1 MEDIMTVDDIRKII
15 NSILVENG
23 ENQVGDFVFGKFED
37 IPNKRGVFQIKTGWF
52 IYENDERNVKSIS
65 GPFADEDILFACAK
79 MLHKSK
85 YFEKYRFSNEAK
97 KVYFGSHCR
106 SVKDVELL

>member
-1 MEDIMTVDDIRKII
+1 MANLKIYQIREGFFR
-15 NSILVENG
+15 LRQAG
-23 ENQVGDFVFGKFED
+23 
-37 IPNKRGVFQIKTGWF
+37 F

-97 KVYFGSHCR
+97 KIYFGSHYR

>member
-1 MEDIMTVDDIRKII
+1 MKKKYLII
-15 NSILVENG
+15 SILNYEGILVCKN
-23 ENQVGDFVFGKFED
+23 N
-37 IPNKRGVFQIKTGWF
+37 RGIFQIKTDWF

-97 KVYFGSHCR
+97 KIYIDSHYR

>member
-1 MEDIMTVDDIRKII
+1 MRLVAFRKR
-15 NSILVENG
+15 L
-23 ENQVGDFVFGKFED
+23 
-37 IPNKRGVFQIKTGWF
+37 

-65 GPFADEDILFACAK
+65 GPFADEDILFACEK

-97 KVYFGSHCR
+97 KIYIDSHYR
-106 SVKDVELL
+106 SVKNAELL

>member
-1 MEDIMTVDDIRKII
+1 MTVDDIRKII

-37 IPNKRGVFQIKTGWF
+37 MPNKRGFFQTKTGWF
-52 IYENDERNVKSIS
+52 TYENDERNVKSIS

-79 MLHKSK
+79 ILHKSK
-85 YFEKYRFSNEAK
+85 YFGKYRFSNEAQK
-97 KVYFGSHCR
+97 IYIHSHYR
-106 SVKDVELL
+106 SVNDVELLQ

>member
-1 MEDIMTVDDIRKII
+1 MTVDDIRKII

-37 IPNKRGVFQIKTGWF
+37 IPNKRGVFQIK
-52 IYENDERNVKSIS
+52 S

-97 KVYFGSHCR
+97 KIYFGSHYR